1 MRFALTTVAACAAVS
16 LTNLAMADFGLIP
29 VAMTSGTGVGNDGYF
44 NNTFD
49 TGYAFVNIGIK
60 AHEYRNGN
68 MPAGSSTVSSV
79 SGGGSWLNVDAQSRY
94 TALPGVAVNKPSWNP
109 AAPSW
114 GFTWSI
120 SCDNGGSTWGQPAT
134 GHYLASMVITR
145 PDSVAVN
152 VFTDV
157 DAGSVFGGDP
167 TNKVWQNNWNLGYL
181 GVFGNGVDA
190 NTVGEW
196 KIRVS
201 VKEIQPD
208 TSVNFAGAQEITVN
222 VVPAPGAFA
231 LVGLAGMAARRRRG

>member
-1 MRFALTTVAACAAVS
+1 MLFRS
-16 LTNLAMADFGLIP
+16 
-29 VAMTSGTGVGNDGYF
+29 
-44 NNTFD
+44 
-49 TGYAFVNIGIK
+49 
-60 AHEYRNGN
+60 
-68 MPAGSSTVSSV
+68 
-79 SGGGSWLNVDAQSRY
+79 
-94 TALPGVAVNKPSWNP
+94 
-109 AAPSW
+109 
-114 GFTWSI
+114 
-120 SCDNGGSTWGQPAT
+120 QPAT

-145 PDSVAVN
+145 PDTVAVN

-201 VKEIQPD
+201 LKEIQPD
-208 TSVNFAGAQEITVN
+208 TSVNFAGSQEITVN

-231 LVGLAGMAARRRRG
+231 LVGLSGMITRRRRG